1 MAILYIR
8 DVDENTM
15 ALLKEQAQN
24 MGTNPTNL
32 ARMILKRYAA
42 MPEVLNIDEKY
53 RHFTEDIMALYQI
66 NIDELKH
73 LMEKNDQMLEKL
85 EDIIGSV
92 VSAEDEY

>member
-15 ALLKEQAQN
+15 ALLKQQAQN

-42 MPEVLNIDEKY
+42 IPEVLNIDEKY

-73 LMEKNDQMLEKL
+73 LMEKNNQMLEKL

-92 VSAEDEY
+92 AAAEDEY

>member
-42 MPEVLNIDEKY
+42 IPEVLNIDEKY

-73 LMEKNDQMLEKL
+73 LMEKNNQMIEKL
-85 EDIIGSV
+85 EGIIGSV
-92 VSAEDEY
+92 ESAEDEY